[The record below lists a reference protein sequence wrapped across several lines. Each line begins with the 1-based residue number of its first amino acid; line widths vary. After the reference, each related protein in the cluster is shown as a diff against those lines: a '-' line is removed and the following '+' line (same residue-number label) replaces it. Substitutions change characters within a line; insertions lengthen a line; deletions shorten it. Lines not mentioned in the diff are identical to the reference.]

1 MTPDKFL
8 EHTTAMA
15 DNLHAITR
23 KAAFVGLPKEKVGGK
38 VYGDGMTV
46 FRIGAIHEYGAT
58 FTHPGGTRFMAVGGK
73 AKFVSNSFT
82 GPVSG
87 VTKPHQITIPQRS
100 FLRTPFATKRKVM
113 NKAIAQQ
120 FVAVANG
127 ERKPL
132 VGLGRIGAVATNIS
146 KGAFTSKGYG
156 QWRDITAATKQRKG
170 SSQTL
175 VDTGIL
181 KGSINYVIR

>member
-15 DNLHAITR
+15 ANLHSMTQ

-46 FRIGAIHEYGAT
+46 FRIGAIHEFG
-58 FTHPGGTRFMAVGGK
+58 F
-73 AKFVSNSFT
+73 
-82 GPVSG
+82 G
-87 VTKPHQITIPQRS
+87 VIPQRS
-100 FLRTPFATKRKVM
+100 FLRTPFATKRKEM
-113 NKAIAQQ
+113 NKAITQQ

-132 VGLGRIGAVATNIS
+132 VGLGRIGATAINIS

-156 QWRDITAATKQRKG
+156 QWPDITAETKRRKG
-170 SSQTL
+170 SSQAL

-181 KGSINYVIR
+181 KGSISYVIR

>member
-1 MTPDKFL
+1 
-8 EHTTAMA
+8 MA

-46 FRIGAIHEYGAT
+46 FRIGAIHEYGA
-58 FTHPGGTRFMAVGGK
+58 GAV
-73 AKFVSNSFT
+73 
-82 GPVSG
+82 
-87 VTKPHQITIPQRS
+87 PQRS